1 MPGDALV
8 YARPLLGEE
17 EFQAILDHLPFPFAY
32 LDRDLRFL
40 LVNRACAESLGRAK
54 EELLGRVGLEF
65 FRREGH
71 LRSMAEENEE
81 ENEEDESVPRQKTKA
96 KKWPHW
102 RLTALRNEHG
112 KVWGY
117 LLSSFPLLKN
127 GDVHPT
133 DTGSLFTTLMTGKIP
148 WLERFFANLV
158 QSFLIFDQQG
168 VARRTNRSAVAV
180 LGFNP
185 VALTIEEIARRVSF
199 RRLNGAILEAEELP
213 FARALRGETIVGE
226 IFILINA
233 RGRSLPILVSAAPI
247 AEEESIH
254 GAIVS
259 WYALN
264 DLRQLQE
271 AQGDYLRIISHDL
284 RQPLTV
290 IAAQAQLIERAAERP
305 DRVRRGA
312 QAIYA
317 TVWRMNALIQDLVDA
332 AHFEAGQLR
341 LKIKELDLAAYLHDL
356 LERLECAMKTERIA
370 VLPAPKLPRVLADP
384 DRLEQIFVNLLTNA
398 LKYSDPESPVTV
410 SFRPEA
416 ARVVVAISDRG
427 RGIDPEDLPHLFA
440 RYYRSPAVRDHAEG
454 LGLGLYITKVL
465 VEAHGGQIWVES
477 VREVGSTF
485 YFTLPAACAGFQLR
499 AVKEGG

>member
-1 MPGDALV
+1 MPNDALV
-8 YARPLLGEE
+8 YARPLLEEE
-17 EFQAILDHLPFPFAY
+17 EFQAIIDHLPFPFAY
-32 LDRDLRFL
+32 LDQNLRFV

-54 EELLGRVGLEF
+54 EEFLGRIGLELF
-65 FRREGH
+65 GRKRRM
-71 LRSMAEENEE
+71 RSMAQEDDGEEKD
-81 ENEEDESVPRQKTKA
+81 EDEAEP
-96 KKWPHW
+96 WPKNRRKRGAW
-102 RLTALRNEHG
+102 RLTALRNEDG
-112 KVWGY
+112 RVRGY
-117 LLSSFPLLKN
+117 LLSRFPLNKESTCPYDLP
-127 GDVHPT
+127 GL
-133 DTGSLFTTLMTGKIP
+133 LFETLTTGKIP
-148 WLERFFANLV
+148 WLETFFANPA
-158 QSFLIFDQQG
+158 QSFLILDRSG
-168 VARRTNRSAVAV
+168 VVRRTNRSAVAA
-180 LGFNP
+180 LGFDP
-185 VALTIEEIARRVSF
+185 VSLTVEEIGRRVAF
-199 RRLNGAILEAEELP
+199 RRLNGAVLRSEELP
-213 FARALRGETIVGE
+213 FARVLLGETVAGE
-226 IFILINA
+226 IFILTNA
-233 RGRSLPILVSAAPI
+233 RGRSLPVLVSAAPI
-247 AEEESIH
+247 VGEEDIL

-259 WYALN
+259 WYALG

-341 LKIKELDLAAYLHDL
+341 LKIKEIELPTYLYDL
-356 LERLECAMKTERIA
+356 LERLECAMNTERIV
-370 VLPAPKLPRVLADP
+370 VLPASDLPRVAADP
-384 DRLEQIFVNLLTNA
+384 DRLERIFVNLLTNA
-398 LKYSDPESPVTV
+398 LKYSESESPVTV

-485 YFTLPAACAGFQLR
+485 YFTLPAACAGFPLR